1 MLGKLELDIEVMINE
16 YSNYVFKIINNLVGD
31 SLTYQDKE
39 EIVSDTFYLF
49 WKNQDKVEKN
59 IKAYLGTIA
68 KNLALRRVNKRQNN
82 VMLDENIIGYEAL
95 IDNKLFIY
103 EIVNVLSNDEKDIF
117 ILYYVKGYKIKE
129 IAKSLNLSISNVK
142 VKLYRIRKRLR
153 EVA

>member
-16 YSNYVFKIINNLVGD
+16 YNNYVFKIINNLVGD

-59 IKAYLGTIA
+59 IKVYLGTIA
-68 KNLALRRVNKRQNN
+68 KNLALRRLNRRLNN